1 MTNYVMVSEA
11 LIRPLFLFEL
21 LDDTLVGFTFTCV
34 TSFFV
39 DDAVVSFF
47 GDGTPTNF

>member
-21 LDDTLVGFTFTCV
+21 LDDTLVGFTLYLCDLV
-34 TSFFV
+34 LC
-39 DDAVVSFF
+39 
-47 GDGTPTNF
+47 